1 MIKKL
6 EHFVASLSDQ
16 EIDRQLGDIFE
27 QAKTYKEL
35 IEKEKAYRR
44 ECQLCNNSGLAINF
58 GDSADICTDVGEDFN
73 YAFST
78 NGAEEA
84 SIDFELAQMIQQK
97 VSAFS
102 AEKTKEQLE
111 KLKQIPPYT
120 VDPQDLAQLQ
130 YELEACELHLFELTG
145 ETSEGNI
152 ICLSCGEEIEPNAKF
167 CGKCGAAVKGAQ

>member
-1 MIKKL
+1 MKEKL
-6 EHFVASLSDQ
+6 ERFVASLSDQ

-27 QAKTYKEL
+27 WAKTYKEL
-35 IEKEKAYRR
+35 LEKEKAYRR
-44 ECQLCNNSGLAINF
+44 KSQLSNNSGMAINY
-58 GDSADICTDVGEDFN
+58 GDFAGIYTDVEEDYDCESN
-73 YAFST
+73 A

-102 AEKTKEQLE
+102 AEKTKEQLV

-130 YELEACELHLFELTG
+130 YEIEACELHLFELTG

-167 CGKCGAAVKGAQ
+167 CGKCGVAVKGAQ

>member
-6 EHFVASLSDQ
+6 ECFVASLSDQ
-16 EIDRQLGDIFE
+16 EIDCQLGDIFE
-27 QAKTYKEL
+27 WAKTYKEL
-35 IEKEKAYRR
+35 LEKEKAYRR
-44 ECQLCNNSGLAINF
+44 KGQLRNNSG
-58 GDSADICTDVGEDFN
+58 DSAGIYTDIQEDYDYESN
-73 YAFST
+73 A

-84 SIDFELAQMIQQK
+84 AIDFELAQMIQQK

-111 KLKQIPPYT
+111 KLKQIPPCT

-130 YELEACELHLFELTG
+130 YEIEACELHLFELTG

-167 CGKCGAAVKGAQ
+167 CGRCGAAVKGAQ

>member
-1 MIKKL
+1 MKKKL
-6 EHFVASLSDQ
+6 ESFVSTLSDDDINQ
-16 EIDRQLGDIFE
+16 QLNDILE
-27 QAKTYKEL
+27 WAKTYKEL
-35 IEKEKAYRR
+35 LEKEKAYRR
-44 ECQLCNNSGLAINF
+44 EGQLRNKSALVINY
-58 GDSADICTDVGEDFN
+58 GDSAGTYTDVGEDFN
-73 YAFST
+73 YEFSA
-78 NGAEEA
+78 NDAEEA
-84 SIDFELAQMIQQK
+84 SIDFKLAQMIQQK

-130 YELEACELHLFELTG
+130 YEIEACELHLFELTG

-167 CGKCGAAVKGAQ
+167 CGKCGAAVKGVQ

>member
-1 MIKKL
+1 MLKKL

-27 QAKTYKEL
+27 WAKTYKEL
-35 IEKEKAYRR
+35 LEKEKAYRR
-44 ECQLCNNSGLAINF
+44 EGQLRSKSALAINY
-58 GDSADICTDVGEDFN
+58 GDSADIYTDVGEDFDCE
-73 YAFST
+73 FSA

-84 SIDFELAQMIQQK
+84 SIDFEFAQMIQQK

-130 YELEACELHLFELTG
+130 YEIEACELHLFELTG

-167 CGKCGAAVKGAQ
+167 CRKCGAAVKGAQ

>member
-27 QAKTYKEL
+27 WAKTYKEL
-35 IEKEKAYRR
+35 LEKEKAYRR
-44 ECQLCNNSGLAINF
+44 KSQLSNNSGLAINY
-58 GDSADICTDVGEDFN
+58 GDSAGIYTDIEQDYDCESNAND
-73 YAFST
+73 
-78 NGAEEA
+78 AEEV
-84 SIDFELAQMIQQK
+84 SIDFELARMIRQK

-130 YELEACELHLFELTG
+130 YEIETCELHLFELTG